1 MFPKQETFKMIARYT
16 LPEMGALW
24 NDQARYN
31 AWLQVELAACRAWR
45 RLGRI
50 PAQDLAEI
58 EAKAAFS
65 VERIEEIEKE
75 TRHDVIAFLTNL
87 AEHVGPSSRY
97 IHLGMTSSDVLD
109 TAYALIL
116 RDSADLILAALDRL
130 LAALKLRAL
139 EHKNT
144 IMVGRSHGV
153 HAEPVTFG
161 LKLAGFHAEFARDR
175 QRLVSAQRAAARG
188 KISGAV
194 GTYAHVPP
202 ELEEMVMADLGLTP
216 APAST
221 QVVARD
227 GLAEYFC
234 TLAVLGGSIERLA
247 VEIRHLQRTEVL
259 EAEESFGAGQKGS
272 SAMPHKRNP
281 VGSENLSGQVR
292 LLRSYAMA
300 SLENMALWHERDISH
315 SSVER
320 TIGPDANILAHY
332 SLHRLAGMVEKL
344 TVYPEHMLRNLN
356 LTGGLIHSQQVLLAL
371 ASAGLTREDAYRLV
385 QRNAMATWREGGSFL
400 ERLQADEEVMAA
412 LGPKA
417 ASELEALFDPTAHLK
432 NLDYIFNKVFD

>member
-1 MFPKQETFKMIARYT
+1 MIARYT

-24 NDQARYN
+24 SDEARYG
-31 AWLQVELAACRAWR
+31 AWLQVELAACRAWHG
-45 RLGRI
+45 LGRI
-50 PAQDLAEI
+50 PAKALQEI
-58 EAKAAFS
+58 EEKAAFS
-65 VERIEEIEKE
+65 VERIEAIEEE
-75 TRHDVIAFLTNL
+75 TRHDVIAFLTCV

-130 LAALKLRAL
+130 LAALKTRAL
-139 EHKNT
+139 EHKHT
-144 IMVGRSHGV
+144 IMVGRSHGI
-153 HAEPVTFG
+153 HAEPITFG
-161 LKLAGFHAEFARDR
+161 FKLAGFHAEFARDR
-175 QRLVSAQRAAARG
+175 QRLENARKAVARG

-194 GTYAHVPP
+194 GTYAHLPP

-234 TLAVLGGSIERLA
+234 TLAVLGGGIERLA
-247 VEIRHLQRTEVL
+247 VEIRHMQRTEVL

-292 LLRSYAMA
+292 LLRSYALA

-371 ASAGLTREDAYRLV
+371 TGAGLTREDAYRLV

-400 ERLQADEEVMAA
+400 ERLKSDAEVMEA
-412 LGPKA
+412 LGDG
-417 ASELEALFDPTAHLK
+417 ASAKLTEMFDPQQHLK
-432 NLDYIFNKVFD
+432 NLDYVFEKVFG